1 MRQLDNHLEKLDQ
14 HLSSYIRINSK
25 WSRNLN
31 AERTQP
37 HTCQKK
43 TWMNLSTIWVQG
55 SGSQPG
61 TILIPGD
68 IQQCLVTFLV
78 AATVRVLLALSG

>member
-14 HLSSYIRINSK
+14 HLTSYIRINSK

-43 TWMNLSTIWVQG
+43 TWMELTSTDISLGIEITSVQNME
-55 SGSQPG
+55 
-61 TILIPGD
+61 TV
-68 IQQCLVTFLV
+68 QQC
-78 AATVRVLLALSG
+78 